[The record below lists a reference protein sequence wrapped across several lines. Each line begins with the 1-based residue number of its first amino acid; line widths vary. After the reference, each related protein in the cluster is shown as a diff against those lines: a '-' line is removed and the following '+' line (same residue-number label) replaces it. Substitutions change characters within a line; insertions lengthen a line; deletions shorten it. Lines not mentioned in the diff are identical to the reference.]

1 MWIELDRVPS
11 RNRGSA
17 WDKGRLFSFVAPLP
31 FISFLFEGWV
41 ERGQGGKWGDGC
53 KLGGEKG
60 RFFGLVESLNILRL
74 CSNGRG
80 FEGGKSLGSFLF
92 LLVIITIIYI
102 YVCVRRKGES
112 LFSSELNKRGSK

>member
-41 ERGQGGKWGDGC
+41 ERG
-53 KLGGEKG
+53 
-60 RFFGLVESLNILRL
+60 
-74 CSNGRG
+74 
-80 FEGGKSLGSFLF
+80 
-92 LLVIITIIYI
+92 
-102 YVCVRRKGES
+102 
-112 LFSSELNKRGSK
+112 